1 MNAASV
7 DKSCA
12 IAVMAKALRPTHVKT
27 RLVPPLTYESAVTLS
42 ASFLRDITE
51 NISLAAHHA
60 AIRGYVAYAPAG
72 HEALFDGILAAG
84 TQLVL
89 ADGVVDMPT
98 RVQGFGRCLLQ
109 AAQRLFER
117 GHQSVC
123 LLNSD
128 SPTLPT
134 FVLSQAARAL
144 AENGDRVVL
153 GPADD
158 GGYYVIGVK
167 APHSHLFEDITW
179 STDKVAD
186 QTRDR
191 ARTLGLEVLELAPWF
206 DVDNRSSLLRLLRG
220 FMSKTTSGD
229 LPPYAAP
236 ETAACVERLRLY
248 DLLEIDRL
256 FTQPDDRRHDNAI
269 ASGSHASIKGKT

>member
-1 MNAASV
+1 MRRWILRQHRHADGTSSANHHGLQVCRRDHFRQIWLSVQSANTDQARLQEPEMGHDHVCHQPHARGVLGRSRLQLVQRIVTAMDAAKM

-117 GHQSVC
+117 G
-123 LLNSD
+123 
-128 SPTLPT
+128 
-134 FVLSQAARAL
+134 
-144 AENGDRVVL
+144 
-153 GPADD
+153 
-158 GGYYVIGVK
+158 
-167 APHSHLFEDITW
+167 
-179 STDKVAD
+179 
-186 QTRDR
+186 
-191 ARTLGLEVLELAPWF
+191 
-206 DVDNRSSLLRLLRG
+206 
-220 FMSKTTSGD
+220 
-229 LPPYAAP
+229 
-236 ETAACVERLRLY
+236 
-248 DLLEIDRL
+248 
-256 FTQPDDRRHDNAI
+256 
-269 ASGSHASIKGKT
+269 